1 MRFNNVKMPSWFR
14 IIDIYGRNISTQ
26 NLDLV
31 PVPGMN
37 GAHLNDATT
46 PPRYLE
52 VRARID
58 ASDREELSDRI
69 DEINAIFDVQEP
81 VPIVF
86 PDEPDMTY
94 YGVPEISADEGR
106 KVFFTRGTITFVCP
120 DPYKYGP
127 EQTAIFPSDLV
138 VVENNGSSEAFP
150 VFEMTVK
157 TLITFAMIQNHLEES
172 LLIGEPADDDIQVVD
187 TRTSVLYENGSTLD
201 QWQHTENTDM
211 INNDGNIDSMDGVM
225 GTDDAGIRANSYGT
239 PKNRQ
244 RGPAIFRELDDSIQ
258 DFEMETT
265 FDILSN
271 REIENFRMMI
281 YFNDE
286 DMNPIGQFGIK
297 DNNQN
302 YKRRRPI
309 AQLGEHNQGER
320 ILGDSSKTVDNAR
333 DTTLFYF
340 RLRREGQRF
349 TFYVGEWQSQR
360 HIRTWE
366 EEFIDV
372 NNEYQGRL
380 KFITLFIGSYQDRVT
395 PSRLRMNSVEVF
407 ELQAAKED
415 QTPYIAYPGDV
426 ITFDTQNEE
435 ILINGEDAMT
445 HKAFIADFFTLKK
458 GENILGVLPGNS
470 SDTKVKYRERLK

>member
-37 GAHLNDATT
+37 GAHLNDVTT

-106 KVFFTRGTITFVCP
+106 KVFFARNTITFVCP

-138 VVENNGSSEAFP
+138 VVENKGSSEAFP

-157 TLITFAMIQNHLEES
+157 APITFAMIQNHLEEA
-172 LLIGEPADDDIQVVD
+172 LLMGEPADDDIQVVD

-201 QWQHTENTDM
+201 QWQHTQNTDM
-211 INNDGNIDSMDGVM
+211 VNDDVNIDSMDGKM
-225 GTDDAGIRANSYGT
+225 GTDNAGIRADSYGT
-239 PKNRQ
+239 ARNRQ
-244 RGPAIFRELDDSIQ
+244 RGPAIFRELDEPIQ

-286 DMNPIGQFGIK
+286 NMNPIGQFGIK
-297 DNNQN
+297 DNTKN

-309 AQLGEHNQGER
+309 AQVGEHNQNV
-320 ILGDSSKTVDNAR
+320 IIGDSSWTNDNAR
-333 DTTLFYF
+333 NTTLFYF
-340 RLRREGQRF
+340 RMKREGQRF
-349 TFYVGEWQSQR
+349 AFYVGEWQSQR

-380 KFITLFIGSYQDRVT
+380 KYITLFIGTYQDRVT
-395 PSRLRMNSVEVF
+395 PSRLRINSVEVF
-407 ELQAAKED
+407 ELKSVEED
-415 QTPYIAYPGDV
+415 QTPYIAYPGDK
-426 ITFDTQNEE
+426 IIFDMKSEE

-445 HKAFIADFFTLKK
+445 EKAFASEFFSLKK
-458 GENILGVLPGNS
+458 GYNTIGVLPENS
-470 SDTKVKYRERLK
+470 LDTTVRFRERKK